1 MRCPYCGD
9 MEDHVVDSRPT
20 YDGKA
25 IRRRRE
31 CIRCEKRYTTFE
43 RIEDRPLMV
52 IKKDNRR
59 EAFDREKIL
68 KGMRTACSKR
78 PVGMQT
84 LEDAVDDIEREI
96 YNRMDPEISAQELGR
111 LVMEKLSSVDSV
123 AFVRFASVY
132 KEFREPSQFEEA
144 VAMVGSQS

>member
-68 KGMRTACSKR
+68 KGMRTACRKR

-111 LVMEKLSSVDSV
+111 LVMEKLRSVDSV